1 MSRVDLQVN
10 FRMPASLKDELEALA
25 KRNRRSLTAE
35 IVARLER
42 SISDTDEMGISD
54 RDRMNPE
61 HPFYLPATEQMPI
74 TRGVSKEKLLAS
86 LDQDSP
92 VTKKDLNEVVM
103 EAMLAVMSALKDG
116 PPNSNETVKGPKSR
130 KKFPK
135 E

>member
-1 MSRVDLQVN
+1 
-10 FRMPASLKDELEALA
+10 
-25 KRNRRSLTAE
+25 
-35 IVARLER
+35 
-42 SISDTDEMGISD
+42 
-54 RDRMNPE
+54 
-61 HPFYLPATEQMPI
+61 MPI
-74 TRGVSKEKLLAS
+74 KRGISKEKLLAS

-116 PPNSNETVKGPKSR
+116 PPGSNETAKGPKPR

>member
-74 TRGVSKEKLLAS
+74 TRGVSKEKLLAP
-86 LDQDSP
+86 LDQERP
-92 VTKKDLNEVVM
+92 VTKKDLNEAVM
-103 EAMLAVMSALKDG
+103 EAMLTVMNALKDG
-116 PPNSNETVKGPKSR
+116 PPGSNETAKGPKSR

>member
-42 SISDTDEMGISD
+42 SVGDTDEMGISD
-54 RDRMNPE
+54 RDRLNPE
-61 HPFYLPATEQMPI
+61 HPFYLPATEPMPI
-74 TRGVSKEKLLAS
+74 KRGISKEKLMAS
-86 LDQDSP
+86 LDQDRP
-92 VTKKDLNEVVM
+92 VTKRDLN
-103 EAMLAVMSALKDG
+103 AAVMDAMIKVLDEWQDG
-116 PPNSNETVKGPKSR
+116 TASPKGPTPR

>member
-42 SISDTDEMGISD
+42 SVGEPDEMGISD

-61 HPFYLPATEQMPI
+61 HAFFQQDSEPMPVTPRI
-74 TRGVSKEKLLAS
+74 SRERLLAS

-92 VTKKDLNEVVM
+92 VTKKDLNSAVM
-103 EAMLAVMSALKDG
+103 DAMLKVLDAWQEGAAS
-116 PPNSNETVKGPKSR
+116 PKGPKPR

>member
-42 SISDTDEMGISD
+42 SVGDTDEMGISD
-54 RDRMNPE
+54 RDRLNPE
-61 HPFYLPATEQMPI
+61 HPFFLPATEPMPI
-74 TRGVSKEKLLAS
+74 KRGISKEKLLAS

-116 PPNSNETVKGPKSR
+116 PPDSNETAKGPKPR

>member
-42 SISDTDEMGISD
+42 SVGEPDEMGISD
-54 RDRMNPE
+54 RDRLNPE
-61 HPFYLPATEQMPI
+61 HPFFLPATEPMPI
-74 TRGVSKEKLLAS
+74 KRGISKEKLLAS

-116 PPNSNETVKGPKSR
+116 PPGSNETAKGPKPR

>member
-86 LDQDSP
+86 LDQDGP
-92 VTKKDLNEVVM
+92 VTKKDLNS
-103 EAMLAVMSALKDG
+103 AVMDDMLKVLDAWQEGSASPKD
-116 PPNSNETVKGPKSR
+116 PKPR
-130 KKFPK
+130 KRFPK